1 MTGIKLQDIVKI
13 TDRIEIHISLLPEGS
28 KTGYVFTSKR
38 DGCKYGS
45 YLVDYSEHLEDVN
58 KCIKP
63 LLEQAGMVI
72 EQLLR
77 GGEAE

>member
-1 MTGIKLQDIVKI
+1 MTGIKLQDIAKI

-28 KTGYVFTSKR
+28 KIGYVFTSKR

-45 YLVDYSEHLEDVN
+45 YLADPSEHLEDVN

-63 LLEQAGMVI
+63 LLQQADMLI

-77 GGEAE
+77 GGAK